1 MKFNYN
7 LEIDNILNKIYKRKI
22 FDLACENNISN
33 IDLKNIES
41 YEITRA
47 KIKSIR
53 PNFIEGNLFDIVI
66 NKKFDNICRIASI
79 FPILILSQVKNC
91 LTCRKH

>member
-33 IDLKNIES
+33 IDSKNIEPVS
-41 YEITRA
+41 YTHLII
-47 KIKSIR
+47 KI
-53 PNFIEGNLFDIVI
+53 I
-66 NKKFDNICRIASI
+66 NCI
-79 FPILILSQVKNC
+79 F
-91 LTCRKH
+91 

>member
-33 IDLKNIES
+33 IDSKNIES
-41 YEITRA
+41 Y
-47 KIKSIR
+47 KNQFKSFEVNKVTSFTSTNSSARFIYSYNDF
-53 PNFIEGNLFDIVI
+53 PNFVG
-66 NKKFDNICRIASI
+66 
-79 FPILILSQVKNC
+79 
-91 LTCRKH
+91 